1 MAKCLVCG
9 KPAAARAVNP
19 VFPFCSDRCRL
30 VDLGKWL
37 GEEYRIPAKAPEEDD
52 GERRREPDGDRG
64 GQGDRGDPDEHHD
77 A

>member
-1 MAKCLVCG
+1 MAKCPVCG

-19 VFPFCSDRCRL
+19 AFPFCSERCKL

-37 GEEYRIPAKAPEEDD
+37 GEEYRLPANTPEEDD
-52 GERRREPDGDRG
+52 GEPPGAGPLGEPDDDRG
-64 GQGDRGDPDEHHD
+64 HHD

>member
-19 VFPFCSDRCRL
+19 AFPFCSDRCKR

-37 GEEYRIPAKAPEEDD
+37 GEEYRIPAKAPQEDD
-52 GERRREPDGDRG
+52 GEVPFQPRPGDGNEG
-64 GQGDRGDPDEHHD
+64 GDGGHHD
-77 A
+77 S

>member
-1 MAKCLVCG
+1 MATCPVCR

-19 VFPFCSDRCRL
+19 SFPFCSERCKL

-37 GEEYRIPAKAPEEDD
+37 GEEYRIPGQHADLEED
-52 GERRREPDGDRG
+52 ERPSDD
-64 GQGDRGDPDEHHD
+64 DHHG